1 MCHFGRLT
9 PGLGAHK
16 SRDMTWDALVE
27 DLSVESRRALAAAL
41 AAIED
46 SQPEPLEEWI
56 RFWFAHIHSKKIAP
70 KTIASYRTSIEQYI
84 VPAIGKTRLD
94 KLTPQHVRK
103 VEDHIRA
110 KGLGGA
116 SAQQA
121 HRVLSLALR
130 DAMRDGR
137 VARKVATLVDQP
149 KKKAPTM
156 TVLDAAGG
164 IRLLETVQHDRLG
177 SRIAAALLTGERQG
191 ELLGLEL
198 DRVTDELDLSW
209 QLKRFSWSHGC
220 NPSKPW
226 EPKCGAKQG
235 SKCPERHLNAPEDQ
249 EFRHLTG
256 GLWLSRPKSAA
267 GWRVVP
273 LVDPLRSIIE
283 QRVQAAA
290 EEPNPHGLLWTSDPK
305 RTRQVDTLALDGSP
319 IDPRDDN
326 RAWHEVLKRAHVRD
340 ARLHDARHAAVDLLY
355 AADVSEAV
363 IGDIVGHSTVTMSR
377 AYRSRGDR
385 GAQRAAL
392 EAMARLV
399 TPTDPPSSSTGGTP

>member
-1 MCHFGRLT
+1 
-9 PGLGAHK
+9 
-16 SRDMTWDALVE
+16 MTWHELLSG
-27 DLSVESRRALAAAL
+27 LSVEHRAALAAAL
-41 AAIED
+41 ADVAVD
-46 SQPEPLEEWI
+46 DGQPLESWL
-56 RFWFAHIHSKKIAP
+56 RDWFPNIHSKKIAP

-84 VPAIGKTRLD
+84 VPAIGTVGLRA
-94 KLTPQHVRK
+94 LTPTHVGL
-103 VEDHIRA
+103 VEKFIRDR
-110 KGLGGA
+110 GLGGA

-121 HRVLSLALR
+121 YRVLSLALR
-130 DAMRDGR
+130 DAVRYEHIPR
-137 VARKVATLVDQP
+137 NVATLVDAP
-149 KKKAPTM
+149 KKKPAQLVALTA
-156 TVLDAAGG
+156 DDGAR
-164 IRLLETVQHDRLG
+164 ILETVQRDRLG
-177 SRIAAALLTGERQG
+177 SRVAAALLTGARQG

-220 NPSKPW
+220 MRHSSGGPR
-226 EPKCGAKQG
+226 CGGRRGA
-235 SKCPERHLNAPEDQ
+235 KCPERHLDAPEDQ

-283 QRVQAAA
+283 RRVQVAA
-290 EEPNPHGLLWTSDPK
+290 EEPNAHGLLWTSDPK
-305 RTRQVDTLALDGSP
+305 RTRQGDTLALDGSP

-326 RAWHEVLKRAHVRD
+326 RAWHEVLKRARVRD

-399 TPTDPPSSSTGGTP
+399 TPTDPPSSTGGTS

>member
-1 MCHFGRLT
+1 MSWQTLV
-9 PGLGAHK
+9 
-16 SRDMTWDALVE
+16 DALSA
-27 DLSVESRRALAAAL
+27 DDRAALAAAL
-41 AAIED
+41 ADVDDPSPSGEAD
-46 SQPEPLEEWI
+46 TVLESWI

-84 VPAIGKTRLD
+84 VPTIGKTRLD

-103 VEDHIRA
+103 VEQHIRD

-137 VARKVATLVDQP
+137 VTRNVATLVDQP

-177 SRIAAALLTGERQG
+177 SRIAAALLTGARQG

-226 EPKCGAKQG
+226 EPVCGAKQG

-283 QRVQAAA
+283 RRVQVAA
-290 EEPNPHGLLWTSDPK
+290 EEPNPHGLIWTAERDGRTGELLGVPVDPTA
-305 RTRQVDTLALDGSP
+305 RRGRRDGGDS
-319 IDPRDDN
+319 DN
-326 RAWHEVLKRAHVRD
+326 RAWHAALSRAGLSD
-340 ARLHDARHAAVDLLY
+340 AKLHSARHTTVDLLY
-355 AADVSEAV
+355 TANVDEAT
-363 IGDIVGHSTVTMSR
+363 IAEIVGHSTYLMSR
-377 AYRSRGDR
+377 KYRSRGNRDMLR
-385 GAQRAAL
+385 DALRRAYRPLIA
-392 EAMARLV
+392 APTT
-399 TPTDPPSSSTGGTP
+399 TPGGTS

>member
-1 MCHFGRLT
+1 
-9 PGLGAHK
+9 
-16 SRDMTWDALVE
+16 MTWDALVE
-27 DLSVESRRALAAAL
+27 DLSIGSRRALAAAL
-41 AAIED
+41 AAVEE

-70 KTIASYRTSIEQYI
+70 KTIASYRTSIERHIIPVVGQVRI
-84 VPAIGKTRLD
+84 D
-94 KLTPQHVRK
+94 KLAPAHIRR
-103 VEDHIRA
+103 VEQEVRA
-110 KGLGGA
+110 KGLSG
-116 SAQQA
+116 STAQSA

-137 VARKVATLVDQP
+137 VSRNVATLVDQP
-149 KKKAPTM
+149 KKKSPTM

-177 SRIAAALLTGERQG
+177 SRIAAALLTGARQG

-220 NPSKPW
+220 NPAKPW
-226 EPKCGAKQG
+226 EPVCRAKQG
-235 SKCPERHLNAPEDQ
+235 SKCPERHLDAPEDQ

-283 QRVQAAA
+283 RRVQDAA
-290 EEPNPHGLLWTSDPK
+290 EEPNPHGLLWTAERNG
-305 RTRQVDTLALDGSP
+305 RTDELHGSP
-319 IDPRDDN
+319 IDPKDDN
-326 RAWHEVLKRAHVRD
+326 RTWHKTLSRAGLPD
-340 ARLHDARHAAVDLLY
+340 TKLHSARHTTVDLLY
-355 AADVSEAV
+355 SAGVDEPTIAE
-363 IGDIVGHSTVTMSR
+363 IVGHSTYLMSR
-377 AYRSRGDR
+377 RYRSRGNRDV
-385 GAQRAAL
+385 QRDAL
-392 EAMARLV
+392 RRAYQPLV
-399 TPTDPPSSSTGGTP
+399 TAPTADPGGTP

>member
-1 MCHFGRLT
+1 
-9 PGLGAHK
+9 
-16 SRDMTWDALVE
+16 MTWHELVSG
-27 DLSVESRRALAAAL
+27 LSVEHRAALAAAL
-41 AAIED
+41 ADVAVD
-46 SQPEPLEEWI
+46 DGQPLELWL
-56 RFWFAHIHSKKIAP
+56 RDWFPNIHSKKIAP

-84 VPAIGKTRLD
+84 VPAIGTVGLRA
-94 KLTPQHVRK
+94 LTPTHVGL
-103 VEDHIRA
+103 VEKFIRDR
-110 KGLGGA
+110 GLGGA

-121 HRVLSLALR
+121 YRVLSLALR
-130 DAMRDGR
+130 DAVRYEHIPR
-137 VARKVATLVDQP
+137 NVATLVGAP
-149 KKKAPTM
+149 KKKLAQLVALTA
-156 TVLDAAGG
+156 DDGAR
-164 IRLLETVQHDRLG
+164 ILETVQHDRLG
-177 SRIAAALLTGERQG
+177 SRIAAALLTGARQG

-198 DRVTDELDLSW
+198 ERVADELDLSW

-220 NPSKPW
+220 TKHSSDRPR
-226 EPKCGAKQG
+226 CGARQG
-235 SKCPERHLNAPEDQ
+235 AKCPGRHLDAPEDQ

-283 QRVQAAA
+283 QRVQVAA

-305 RTRQVDTLALDGSP
+305 RTRQSDTLALDGSP
-319 IDPRDDN
+319 IDPRVDN
-326 RAWHEVLKRAHVRD
+326 EYWHDVLKRAQVRD

-355 AADVSEAV
+355 AADVSEVV

-385 GAQRAAL
+385 SSQRAAL

-399 TPTDPPSSSTGGTP
+399 TPTDPPSSTGGTP

>member
-1 MCHFGRLT
+1 MSWQILVN
-9 PGLGAHK
+9 
-16 SRDMTWDALVE
+16 ALSAG
-27 DLSVESRRALAAAL
+27 DRAAL
-41 AAIED
+41 ATALAD
-46 SQPEPLEEWI
+46 ADPTASSNEESALQSWI
-56 RFWFAHIHSKKIAP
+56 WFWFAHIHSKKIAP
-70 KTIASYRTSIEQYI
+70 RTIASYRTSIEQYI

-103 VEDHIRA
+103 VEQHIRD

-121 HRVLSLALR
+121 YRVLSLALR
-130 DAMRDGR
+130 DAVREGR
-137 VARKVATLVDQP
+137 LTRNVATLVDQP
-149 KKKAPTM
+149 KKKAPTT

-177 SRIAAALLTGERQG
+177 SRIAAALLTGARQG

-220 NPSKPW
+220 NPSEPW
-226 EPKCGAKQG
+226 EPVCDAKQG
-235 SKCPERHLNAPEDQ
+235 AKCPERHLNAPEDQ

-283 QRVQAAA
+283 RRVQVAA
-290 EEPNPHGLLWTSDPK
+290 EEPNPHGLLWTAERDG
-305 RTRQVDTLALDGSP
+305 RTGELRGTP
-319 IDPRDDN
+319 IDPKNDN
-326 RAWHEVLKRAHVRD
+326 RAWHAALIRTGLSD
-340 ARLHDARHAAVDLLY
+340 AKLHSARHTTVDLLY
-355 AADVSEAV
+355 TARVDEAT
-363 IGDIVGHSTVTMSR
+363 IAEIVGHSTYLISRKYRSRGNRDMLRDALSR
-377 AYRSRGDR
+377 AYRPLI
-385 GAQRAAL
+385 AA
-392 EAMARLV
+392 
-399 TPTDPPSSSTGGTP
+399 PTNTTGGTP

>member
-1 MCHFGRLT
+1 MYPNGRLT
-9 PGLGAHK
+9 RSPPTVDAEGMDWAAILRTLE
-16 SRDMTWDALVE
+16 RDELAALQ
-27 DLSVESRRALAAAL
+27 AAL
-41 AAIED
+41 ATSTRTAPTLA
-46 SQPEPLEEWI
+46 QWI
-56 RFWFAHIHSKKIAP
+56 RPWFAEVHSRRIAP

-84 VPAIGKTRLD
+84 VPAIGRIPLGEVA
-94 KLTPQHVRK
+94 PHHVRK
-103 VEDHIRA
+103 VEADIRGR
-110 KGLGGA
+110 GLGGA

-130 DAMRDGR
+130 DAMRDGHVSR
-137 VARKVATLVDQP
+137 NVAALVDQP
-149 KKKAPTM
+149 KKKPAQLVALTA
-156 TVLDAAGG
+156 DDGAR
-164 IRLLETVQHDRLG
+164 ILEAVQHDRLG
-177 SRIAAALLTGERQG
+177 SRIAAALLTGARQG

-220 NPSKPW
+220 TRNSDSPRCHSRQ
-226 EPKCGAKQG
+226 GA
-235 SKCPERHLNAPEDQ
+235 KCPERYLDAPEDQ

-283 QRVQAAA
+283 RRVQVAA

-305 RTRQVDTLALDGSP
+305 RSRRGETLVLDGSP

-326 RAWHEVLKRAHVRD
+326 CAWHDVLKRARVRD

-355 AADVSEAV
+355 AANVSEAV

-399 TPTDPPSSSTGGTP
+399 KPTDPPSPSPTGGTA

>member
-1 MCHFGRLT
+1 
-9 PGLGAHK
+9 
-16 SRDMTWDALVE
+16 MTWQALVSG
-27 DLSVESRRALAAAL
+27 LSAENRAELAAAL
-41 AAIED
+41 AD
-46 SQPEPLEEWI
+46 VGVDDGEPLETWL
-56 RFWFAHIHSKKIAP
+56 RHWFAHIHSKKIAP

-84 VPAIGKTRLD
+84 VPAIGTVGLRA
-94 KLTPQHVRK
+94 LTPTHVGQ
-103 VEDHIRA
+103 VEEFIRGR
-110 KGLGGA
+110 GLGGA

-130 DAMRDGR
+130 DA
-137 VARKVATLVDQP
+137 ARYEHIPRNVATLVSAP
-149 KKKAPTM
+149 KKKPAQLVALTA
-156 TVLDAAGG
+156 DDGAR
-164 IRLLETVQHDRLG
+164 ILEKVQHDRLG
-177 SRIAAALLTGERQG
+177 SRAAAALLTGARQG

-220 NPSKPW
+220 MRASFGPPR
-226 EPKCGAKQG
+226 CGARQG
-235 SKCPERHLNAPEDQ
+235 AKCPDRYLAAPEDQ

-267 GWRVVP
+267 GWRLVP

-283 QRVQAAA
+283 RRVRVAAS
-290 EEPNPHGLLWTSDPK
+290 EPNPHGLLWTSDPK
-305 RTRQVDTLALDGSP
+305 RSRQGGVLPVDGSP

-326 RAWHEVLKRAHVRD
+326 RAWHDMLRRAGVQD

-363 IGDIVGHSTVTMSR
+363 ISDIVGHSAVAMSR

-392 EAMARLV
+392 QAMARLV
-399 TPTDPPSSSTGGTP
+399 TPTGPSSSKGGTP

>member
-1 MCHFGRLT
+1 
-9 PGLGAHK
+9 
-16 SRDMTWDALVE
+16 MTWQALVSG
-27 DLSVESRRALAAAL
+27 LSAENRAELAAAL
-41 AAIED
+41 ADIGVD
-46 SQPEPLEEWI
+46 DGEPLATWL
-56 RFWFAHIHSKKIAP
+56 RHWFTHIHSKKIAP

-84 VPAIGKTRLD
+84 VPAIGTVGLRA
-94 KLTPQHVRK
+94 LTPTHVGL
-103 VEDHIRA
+103 VEKFIRDR
-110 KGLGGA
+110 GLGGA

-121 HRVLSLALR
+121 YRVLSLALR
-130 DAMRDGR
+130 DAVRYEHIPR
-137 VARKVATLVDQP
+137 NVATLVGAP
-149 KKKAPTM
+149 KKKPAQLVALTA
-156 TVLDAAGG
+156 DDGAR
-164 IRLLETVQHDRLG
+164 ILETVQRDRLG
-177 SRIAAALLTGERQG
+177 SRVAAALLTGARQG

-220 NPSKPW
+220 MRHSSDRPR
-226 EPKCGAKQG
+226 CGARQG
-235 SKCPERHLNAPEDQ
+235 AKCPERHLEAPEDQ

-267 GWRVVP
+267 GWRAVP

-283 QRVQAAA
+283 RRVQVAA

-305 RTRQVDTLALDGSP
+305 RTRQSDTLALDGSP

-326 RAWHEVLKRAHVRD
+326 RAWHDMLQRARVRD
-340 ARLHDARHAAVDLLY
+340 TRLHDARHAAVDLLY

-399 TPTDPPSSSTGGTP
+399 TPTDPASSTGGTP

>member
-1 MCHFGRLT
+1 
-9 PGLGAHK
+9 
-16 SRDMTWDALVE
+16 MTWQTIVSG
-27 DLSVESRRALAAAL
+27 LSPENRAALAAAL
-41 AAIED
+41 ADVAVD
-46 SQPEPLEEWI
+46 GGEPLESWL
-56 RFWFAHIHSKKIAP
+56 RHWLPNIHSKKIAP

-84 VPAIGKTRLD
+84 VPAIGTVGLRA
-94 KLTPQHVRK
+94 LTPSHVGQ
-103 VEDHIRA
+103 VEKFIRDR
-110 KGLGGA
+110 GIGGA
-116 SAQQA
+116 SAQHA

-130 DAMRDGR
+130 DAVRYEHIPR
-137 VARKVATLVDQP
+137 NVATLVGTP
-149 KKKAPTM
+149 KKKPAQLVALTADDGARI
-156 TVLDAAGG
+156 LKS
-164 IRLLETVQHDRLG
+164 VQHDRLG
-177 SRIAAALLTGERQG
+177 SRIAAALLTGARQG

-220 NPSKPW
+220 TKNLSDRAR
-226 EPKCGAKQG
+226 CGARQG
-235 SKCPERHLNAPEDQ
+235 AKCPERYLDAPEDQ

-273 LVDPLRSIIE
+273 LVDPLWSVIE
-283 QRVQAAA
+283 RRVQVAA

-305 RTRQVDTLALDGSP
+305 RTRQGDSLALDGVP

-326 RAWHEVLKRAHVRD
+326 RAWHEVLKRSGVRD

-399 TPTDPPSSSTGGTP
+399 TPTDPSSSTGGTA

>member
-1 MCHFGRLT
+1 
-9 PGLGAHK
+9 
-16 SRDMTWDALVE
+16 MTWQELV
-27 DLSVESRRALAAAL
+27 DGLSVEHRAALAAAL
-41 AAIED
+41 ADVAVD
-46 SQPEPLEEWI
+46 DGQTLESWL
-56 RFWFAHIHSKKIAP
+56 RHWLPNIHSKKIAP
-70 KTIASYRTSIEQYI
+70 KTTAAYRTSIEQYI
-84 VPAIGKTRLD
+84 VPAIGTVGLRA
-94 KLTPQHVRK
+94 LTPSHVGL
-103 VEDHIRA
+103 VEKFIRDR
-110 KGLGGA
+110 GLGGA
-116 SAQQA
+116 SAQHA

-130 DAMRDGR
+130 DAVRYEHIPR
-137 VARKVATLVDQP
+137 NVATLVSAP
-149 KKKAPTM
+149 KKKPAQLVALTA
-156 TVLDAAGG
+156 DDGAR
-164 IRLLETVQHDRLG
+164 ILETVQRDRLG
-177 SRIAAALLTGERQG
+177 SRIAAALLTGARQG

-220 NPSKPW
+220 TSKPSARAR
-226 EPKCGAKQG
+226 CGARQG
-235 SKCPERHLNAPEDQ
+235 AKCPDRYLDAPEDQ
-249 EFRHLTG
+249 DFRHLAG

-283 QRVQAAA
+283 RRVQVAAK
-290 EEPNPHGLLWTSDPK
+290 EPNPHGLLWTSDPK
-305 RTRQVDTLALDGSP
+305 RTRQGDALTLDGSP

-326 RAWHEVLKRAHVRD
+326 RAWHDVLKRARVRD

-355 AADVSEAV
+355 AANVSEAV

-399 TPTDPPSSSTGGTP
+399 TPTDPPSSTGGTP